1 MEKSA
6 PSEKDETLKT
16 MESGFSWRS
25 IMGILYAVSV
35 FQGAAIFIYLMTANI
50 AMFAGLQWATLLLF
64 AELTRIYGHPLTKQE
79 AAVIYMGSSLV
90 SQFIIFMAF
99 SGAGLPM
106 GWLYQ
111 AYVKFSPVTASFN
124 MADKIPSF
132 YSPPVEVWI
141 ARTFFHPAWI
151 PIATVTFIWF
161 VCALTSDICLG
172 LIVFNLYAL
181 EEKLPFPLAQPIAQA
196 CTILT
201 SQTEEAGKKL
211 RMMMVIAAI
220 SFIYAIILYGANFIW
235 MAWGF
240 PSMGIP
246 IPWFD
251 FNRTLHLV
259 LPGVSFGVATDA
271 ALFATGFIIPFPIC
285 AAIFMGSFAIYFV
298 GNMILVLLGITGFAE
313 EWAFGMSVADSW
325 QRSILNVW
333 AVPIIGASIAI
344 GLIPLLRRPK
354 ALVSTLKSLTR
365 VSPAKGI
372 GVPLAVPLALFLIA
386 SSILSF
392 YSHTLS
398 PAFPLWL
405 LLLLNVG
412 WSFIYALIAGR
423 ASGVAMPFTVPYLRE
438 LTFALSGYPAYDIWF
453 VPVYTSPSTAWVTDF
468 KVCELTQ
475 TNPLSYVKALLLMWP
490 VAFILGF
497 FITQSFWSMNPIP
510 SLVYPGVEFSWP
522 ITNSI
527 QMLFVTRAEKY
538 FRFEW
543 LSYGFIITAALYLIL
558 DLFHA
563 GYLMIGAG
571 AGLITPI
578 PNAAAIF
585 IGSILGYIIA
595 YIRGE
600 KWWNENKAIIAAG
613 VMLGEGV
620 LLVIATAV
628 AIIIRS
634 LYALPY

>member
-1 MEKSA
+1 MKNLA
-6 PSEKDETLKT
+6 TLKNEKTFET
-16 MESGFSWRS
+16 MRSGFSWRS

-50 AMFAGLQWATLLLF
+50 TIFTGLQWATLFLF

-90 SQFIIFMAF
+90 GQFCVFMAF
-99 SGAGLPM
+99 SGAGMPM

-124 MADKIPSF
+124 IADKIPSF
-132 YSPPVEVWI
+132 YSPPIDVWT

-151 PIATVTFIWF
+151 PIATITFIWF
-161 VCALTSDICLG
+161 VCALTSDISLG
-172 LIVFNLYAL
+172 LIAFNLYSL
-181 EEKLPFPLAQPIAQA
+181 EEKLPFPLAQPTAQA
-196 CTILT
+196 CDILT
-201 SQTEEAGKKL
+201 GQTEEAGKKL
-211 RMMMVIAAI
+211 RMMMLCAAI
-220 SFIYAIILYGANFIW
+220 SFIYAIVLYGANFIW
-235 MAWGF
+235 MAWGY
-240 PSMGIP
+240 PGMLLP

-259 LPGVSFGVATDA
+259 LPGVSFGLATDA
-271 ALFATGFIIPFPIC
+271 ALFATGFIIPFSLC
-285 AAIFMGSFAIYFV
+285 VAIFIGSFAIYFI
-298 GNMILVLLGITGFAE
+298 GNLILVHFGITGFAE

-325 QRSILNVW
+325 QRSILNAW

-344 GLIPLLRRPK
+344 GLMPLLRRPR
-354 ALVSTLKSLTR
+354 ALINTLKSLTR
-365 VSPAKGI
+365 LKPAKGI
-372 GVPLAVPLALFLIA
+372 GLPLIVPLVLFLAA
-386 SSILSF
+386 SSALSF
-392 YSHTLS
+392 YGHMLS

-405 LLLLNVG
+405 LLLLNIG
-412 WSFIYALIAGR
+412 WSFMYALIAGR
-423 ASGVAMPFTVPYLRE
+423 ASGVAMPFMVPYVRE
-438 LTFALSGYPAYDIWF
+438 LIIASSGYPGYDIWF
-453 VPVYTSPSTAWVTDF
+453 TPVYTSPSTAWVMDF

-497 FITQSFWSMNPIP
+497 FLTQSFWSMNPIP
-510 SLVYPGVEFSWP
+510 SIVYPGVEYNWP
-522 ITNSI
+522 VTNSI

-538 FRFEW
+538 FHLEW
-543 LSYGFIITAALYLIL
+543 LAYGFITATILYLIL
-558 DLFHA
+558 DLFHL
-563 GYLMIGAG
+563 GHFLIGVG

-578 PNAAAIF
+578 PNAVTIL
-585 IGSILGYIIA
+585 IGSVIGQILA
-595 YIRGE
+595 YILGE
-600 KWWNENKAIIAAG
+600 KWWNENRAVMAAG

-634 LYALPY
+634 LWALPY